1 MNEIAYKTKDE
12 RRKAKDTALLL
23 VLGFILLIS
32 SCSTEKKTTK
42 TNIKSYSASHLIKE
56 IERNQ
61 FDFDNLETKIDIK
74 MKGDSR
80 LGLKG
85 QMRIKKDSVIW
96 ISVSLKVG
104 IEVGRI
110 MITHDS
116 IKFINRTAKTYFAE
130 SLDSFNDK
138 LPIEP
143 SFQFLQDLLIGN
155 NTQIK
160 KDERFR
166 VTTEDEKYRLEMT
179 QKEKKDS
186 ENSLL
191 SKNIWIIPENFK
203 ISRYNIKENENRE
216 IQLEY
221 DDFTSID
228 KETMPSKL
236 IFRLSSDYDIEVEIN
251 YSDIKI
257 GEELRFPFN
266 ISSKY
271 DRVKVW

>member
-1 MNEIAYKTKDE
+1 MNEIAYKIKGK
-12 RRKAKDTALLL
+12 RQKAKAVALLL
-23 VLGFILLIS
+23 VLGLILLFS

-42 TNIKSYSASHLIKE
+42 SNIKSYSANHIIKE

-74 MKGDSR
+74 LKGDSR

-85 QMRIKKDSVIW
+85 QMRIQKDSIIW

-110 MITHDS
+110 MITNDS

-143 SFQFLQDLLIGN
+143 SFQFIQDLLIGN

-160 KDERFR
+160 KERFR
-166 VTTEDEKYRLEMT
+166 VTTEDEKYRLEIT

-186 ENSLL
+186 EDNNIF

-221 DDFTSID
+221 DDFTSIN
-228 KETMPSKL
+228 KEIMPSKV
-236 IFRLSSDYDIEVEIN
+236 IFRLSSDQDIEVEIN
-251 YSDIKI
+251 YSDIKT
-257 GEELRFPFN
+257 GEVLRFPFN

-271 DRVKVW
+271 DRVNVW